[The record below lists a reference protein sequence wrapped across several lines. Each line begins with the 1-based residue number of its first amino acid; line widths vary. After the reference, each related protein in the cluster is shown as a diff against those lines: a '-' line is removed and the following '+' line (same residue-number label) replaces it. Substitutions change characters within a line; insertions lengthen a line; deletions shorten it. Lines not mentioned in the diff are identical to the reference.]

1 MKKQTIMTFLLF
13 LLLTNTVFAAEMKIE
28 PVYGYER
35 TFHEEPAPS
44 RYITGTLIGVRSSY
58 GTEDFA
64 IEGEVN
70 QSTAEKNSDAKDE
83 KFITQSLLLGF
94 RLTPLKS
101 QYFNIF
107 FRFGAR
113 AKKQESEVTV
123 SEVTTKNTT
132 GVVVDPYA
140 GTGLGINIASLI
152 TLKASATLVY
162 NQNAEADDRYD
173 ARYTLSAGF
182 KFGNK

>member
-1 MKKQTIMTFLLF
+1 MKYLILNLLF
-13 LLLTNTVFAAEMKIE
+13 LNTLIINTTLAAEMKFE

-35 TFHEEPAPS
+35 TFHEKPEPS
-44 RYITGTLIGVRSSY
+44 RYITGTLVGLRTSY

-64 IEGEVN
+64 LEAEAN
-70 QSTAEKNSDAKDE
+70 QSTAEKNSDTKDQ

-94 RLTPLKS
+94 RVTPLKS
-101 QYFNIF
+101 KYFNIF
-107 FRFGAR
+107 FKMGAR
-113 AKKQESEVTV
+113 AKKQLTETTEND
-123 SEVTTKNTT
+123 ETTKDST
-132 GVVVDPYA
+132 GVVFDPYA
-140 GTGLGINIASLI
+140 GTGLGINIVGIL

-162 NQNAEADDRYD
+162 NKNAEPDDRYD